1 MSLVTSF
8 LGLFKHDT
16 SNDADLNS
24 NFDIDTAL
32 NENWDKVDA
41 GVKKLN
47 DEKVSKE
54 KGKGLSSNDYTTAEK
69 TKLNG
74 IATGAQVNVLDGLTL
89 EGKALTNS
97 NKKIE
102 IKDAEVT
109 GARKSTIKS
118 KSFSSV
124 TARIEEI
131 ETDVENIE
139 RKRGHIYGVRRKITN
154 NTNTAW
160 ERIEDSIGLVANAT
174 KNGTTVQN
182 DFDNLYPWSQIRT
195 CNYDIT
201 TGKVKAWYGDAS
213 FKFDGTNGDVYTYIP
228 DVYIKVYQENDYDYI
243 LISDIERSGFTHY
256 KDFYY
261 ARYVMGLVDDKL
273 HSYSGLIPVYNKTIS
288 QFRTLAQNLGSKF
301 SLLDYRYF
309 ILQMLYLVE
318 YADYN
323 SQNKLGNGV
332 MTGQQSA
339 ALIAETGVNRII
351 VNSTNLYVGRTIA
364 IGTAWWNMSIASNRT
379 ITKVENYSDGN
390 VSGKVIYFDGAA
402 VNIAVGNVIWGIGQE
417 SGQCDSLGM
426 KSGCIVNDGFHSM
439 IYRGIENIFSN
450 MWQFVDG
457 LNIKDRVAY
466 LCKDHSQYKSDTF
479 VAPYKVI
486 GYTNADTNGYAK
498 NLGYDPDEPLARFP
512 NEIGAGSGSGTS
524 DYYYQ
529 NTGNRIA
536 LVGGSF
542 GNGAHC
548 GLWFWFFGNA
558 SSLAHFSIG
567 CRVLID
573 NQK

>member
-16 SNDADLNS
+16 SNDEDLNS

-32 NENWDKVDA
+32 NGNWDKIDA
-41 GVKKLN
+41 GVKKLD
-47 DEKVSKE
+47 DEKVDKVS
-54 KGKGLSSNDYTTAEK
+54 GKGLSTKDFTTDYE
-69 TKLNG
+69 TKLKG
-74 IATGAQVNVLDGLTL
+74 IATGAQVNVIEKIKLDGTVI
-89 EGKALTNS
+89 NIS
-97 NKKIE
+97 NKEVE
-102 IKDAEVT
+102 IKDSEVKN
-109 GARKSTIKS
+109 ARKSILKNKT
-118 KSFSSV
+118 FSNIN
-124 TARIEEI
+124 ARIDDI
-131 ETDVENIE
+131 EDNIENIE
-139 RKRGHIYGVRRKITN
+139 RTRGHIYGVKRKITN
-154 NTNTAW
+154 NTNSSW
-160 ERIEDSIGLVANAT
+160 ERIEDSVNLVANAT
-174 KNGTTVQN
+174 KNGGTVTN
-182 DFDNLYPWSQIRT
+182 NFDNLAPWSEIKS

-201 TGKVKAWYGDAS
+201 TGKVKAWFGDAN
-213 FKFDGTNGDVYTYIP
+213 FKFDGSNGDVYTYVP
-228 DVYIKVYQENDYDYI
+228 ETYIKVYQEDDYDYV
-243 LISDIERSGFTHY
+243 LIADYPKAGFIKY
-256 KDFYY
+256 DSFFIS
-261 ARYVMGLVDDKL
+261 RYTMGIVDDKL
-273 HSYSGLIPVYNKTIS
+273 HSYSGLIPSYSKTIS
-288 QFRTLAQNLGSKF
+288 QFRTLTKNLGSKF

-332 MTGQQSA
+332 MTGQQST

-466 LCKDHSQYKSDTF
+466 LCKDHSQYKSDIF

-542 GNGAHC
+542 LNGLSA
-548 GLWFWFFGNA
+548 GLWFWRFGDD
-558 SSLAHFSIG
+558 SSVSVFDVG

-573 NQK
+573 NQ